1 MDPIS
6 TTLTISVLKQVI
18 THLTKKIL
26 ETNWDKSIESAKEL
40 IRQLSEDYASEV
52 YAEKYVSKFMKM
64 RTLHSAEADV
74 YLDEIYTPLTLTVQS
89 NDDQV
94 VIEDK
99 TTLHFSRV
107 INIIGLAGQGKST
120 ILRKLFLEEMR
131 IGNRFPFIIELRK
144 IEESTIINYFKDI
157 LKNIGLVY
165 QDGDPELLLQS
176 KKMILMLDGFDEI
189 ATKNR
194 QRMLNE
200 IINIKTRYNCDIIVT
215 TRPDTEICTEV
226 DITNL
231 RVNPLKENDIISIL
245 AKLDTHNELSELPKI
260 ISANENLKNT
270 LISPILVNLLF
281 VCYPYLDIVP
291 ESVTDFYDKL
301 FITLYSRHDKI
312 KNFNREKYSSLSSVV
327 ANDVFNGL
335 CFYSLNRSIFD
346 FNEKTLHEFIVKSL
360 KYYSIDLSIT
370 EQLQKDF
377 INITC
382 LIQRDGFDKYVF
394 LHKSIQ
400 EFHAAKFIA
409 SLTYDNKIKFY
420 DSTINNIDHSDTFDN
435 FLNFLSKIDKNDF
448 DLLLTI
454 GYFNKC
460 GLINIKNGSDSTIDV
475 IISKILDESTCQLKI
490 QDDHIE
496 CVGLSSFWKNGLF
509 STLSFLEN
517 GVRDKNSEKNDLTGK
532 FLSLFFPEFIKEQRH
547 TNLTAENIIKNSIR
561 KINDDNGGG
570 IYILKIKDY
579 LHLVEFTEKC
589 HELLKDW
596 ISSFYNNTYKPL
608 NENLKQATNIFNM
621 EFD

>member
-589 HELLKDW
+589 HELLKDR